1 MFSKVRVKICGITN
15 TADMDASIRY
25 GTHYAGLMF
34 FEKSPRFVNLNL
46 ARKLSLY
53 AGNQIKKVAVTVNLD
68 NQILDEIVKKVP
80 LDFIQLHGKETPKRV
95 REIKIRYNLPV
106 IKAIG
111 VAEAADL
118 EMISLFSDVADQ
130 LLIDAKSSPSSILPG
145 GNGLNFDWKL
155 LKDVEFQRPWLL
167 AGGLNSENAAEA
179 ITLTGATQLDLS
191 SGVEKAPGL
200 KDDTKISL
208 FMSAI

>member
-1 MFSKVRVKICGITN
+1 
-15 TADMDASIRY
+15 MDASIKY

-34 FEKSPRFVNLNL
+34 FEKSPRFVDLNR
-46 ARKLSLY
+46 AKKLSLH
-53 AGNQIKKVAVTVNLD
+53 AGNKIKKVAVTVNLT

-80 LDFIQLHGKETPKRV
+80 LDFIQLHGEETPERV
-95 REIKIRYNLPV
+95 HEIKIRYKLPV

-111 VAEAADL
+111 ISDVSDL
-118 EMISLFSDVADQ
+118 NLISLFKDVADQ
-130 LLIDAKSSPSSILPG
+130 LLIDAKPPSSSVLPG

-155 LKDVEFQRPWLL
+155 LKDFEFRCPWLL
-167 AGGLNSENAAEA
+167 AGGLNSGNAAEA
-179 ITLTGATQLDLS
+179 IALTGETQLDLS

-200 KDDTKISL
+200 KDHTKISL

>member
-1 MFSKVRVKICGITN
+1 
-15 TADMDASIRY
+15 MDASIKY

-34 FEKSPRFVNLNL
+34 FEKSPRFVDLNL
-46 ARKLSLY
+46 ARKLSLH
-53 AGNQIKKVAVTVNLD
+53 AGNKIKKVGVTVNLT

-80 LDFIQLHGKETPKRV
+80 LDFIQLHGKESPERV
-95 REIKIRYNLPV
+95 HEIKTRYKLPV

-111 VAEAADL
+111 ISEVADL
-118 EMISLFSDVADQ
+118 NLISLFKDVADQ
-130 LLIDAKSSPSSILPG
+130 LLIDAKSPSTSVLPG

-155 LKDVEFQRPWLL
+155 LKDFEFQCPWLL
-167 AGGLNSENAAEA
+167 AGGLNSENAAQA
-179 ITLTGATQLDLS
+179 IALTGATQLDLS

-200 KDDTKISL
+200 KDDKKISL

>member
-1 MFSKVRVKICGITN
+1 MCSKVRVKICGITN

-95 REIKIRYNLPV
+95 REIKIRYKLPV

-118 EMISLFSDVADQ
+118 NLISLFKDVADQ
-130 LLIDAKSSPSSILPG
+130 LLIDAKPPSSSVLPG

-155 LKDVEFQRPWLL
+155 LKNF
-167 AGGLNSENAAEA
+167 N
-179 ITLTGATQLDLS
+179 
-191 SGVEKAPGL
+191 
-200 KDDTKISL
+200 
-208 FMSAI
+208 F

>member
-1 MFSKVRVKICGITN
+1 MYSKVRVKICGITN
-15 TADMDASIRY
+15 TSDMDASIKY

-46 ARKLSLY
+46 ARKLSLH
-53 AGNQIKKVAVTVNLD
+53 AGNKIKKVAVTVNFN

-80 LDFIQLHGKETPKRV
+80 LDFIQLHGNETPKRV
-95 REIKIRYNLPV
+95 REIKKRYKLPV

-111 VAEAADL
+111 ISEAKDL
-118 EMISLFSDVADQ
+118 DFISPFKDVADQ
-130 LLIDAKSSPSSILPG
+130 LLIDAKSPSSSVLPG
-145 GNGLNFDWKL
+145 GNGLNFDRQL
-155 LKDVEFQRPWLL
+155 LKDFKFQCPWLL

-179 ITLTGATQLDLS
+179 IALTGATQLDLS

-200 KDDTKISL
+200 KDDKKISL

>member
-1 MFSKVRVKICGITN
+1 MHSKVLVKICGITN
-15 TADMDASIRY
+15 TADMDASIKY

-46 ARKLSLY
+46 ARKLSLH
-53 AGNQIKKVAVTVNLD
+53 AGNKIKKVAVTVNLT

-80 LDFIQLHGKETPKRV
+80 LDFIQLHGKETPERV
-95 REIKIRYNLPV
+95 HEVKVRYKLPV

-111 VAEAADL
+111 ISEVADL
-118 EMISLFSDVADQ
+118 DVISLFKDVADQ
-130 LLIDAKSSPSSILPG
+130 LLIDAKSSASSVLPG

-167 AGGLNSENAAEA
+167 AGGLNSENVAEA
-179 ITLTGATQLDLS
+179 MTLTGATQLDLS

-200 KDDTKISL
+200 KDDKKISL
-208 FMSAI
+208 FMSSI

>member
-1 MFSKVRVKICGITN
+1 MCSKVRVKICGITN

-95 REIKIRYNLPV
+95 REIKIRYKLPV

-118 EMISLFSDVADQ
+118 DLISLFSDVADQ
-130 LLIDAKSSPSSILPG
+130 LLIDAKSSASSVLPG

-155 LKDVEFQRPWLL
+155 LKDFEFQRPWLL

-179 ITLTGATQLDLS
+179 ITITGATQLDLS

-200 KDDTKISL
+200 KDDKKISL

>member
-1 MFSKVRVKICGITN
+1 MHSKVLVKICGITN
-15 TADMDASIRY
+15 TADMDASIKY
-25 GTHYAGLMF
+25 GTYYAGLMF

-46 ARKLSLY
+46 AKKLSLHG
-53 AGNQIKKVAVTVNLD
+53 GNKIKKVAVTVNLN

-80 LDFIQLHGKETPKRV
+80 LDFIQLHGKETPERV
-95 REIKIRYNLPV
+95 HEVKVRYKLPV

-111 VAEAADL
+111 ISEVADL
-118 EMISLFSDVADQ
+118 DIISLFKDVADQ
-130 LLIDAKSSPSSILPG
+130 LLIDAKSPSSSVLPG

-155 LKDVEFQRPWLL
+155 LKNFEFPCPWLL

-179 ITLTGATQLDLS
+179 IALTGATQLDLS

-200 KDDTKISL
+200 KDDKKISL